1 MKILNQI
8 YFISATLFMMIVLTS
23 SSCGSAKAVEC
34 IDESKISIGPCTLEY
49 DPVCGCNGKT
59 YSNPC
64 AAEKSGLTSWSPGE
78 CETKEDINNPL
89 KANH

>member
-1 MKILNQI
+1 MKTLNQI
-8 YFISATLFMMIVLTS
+8 YFITAILFMMIMLTS
-23 SSCGSAKAVEC
+23 SSCGSAKAVDC
-34 IDESKISIGPCTLEY
+34 IDESKISIGPCSLEY

-78 CETKEDINNPL
+78 CETKENGKKTLSSNN
-89 KANH
+89 

>member
-8 YFISATLFMMIVLTS
+8 YFITAVLLMITVLSS

-64 AAEKSGLTSWSPGE
+64 TAEKSGLTTWSPGA
-78 CETKEDINNPL
+78 CETKAAIKKKL
-89 KANH
+89 KSEL